1 MPASD
6 IASSIDSFRT
16 HSPIGSLRVCAIPR
30 VERMTEASSMNIA
43 TRQAADVLASAARD
57 HAPVA
62 FASSFGA
69 EDMVVLD
76 IIAREAL
83 PIRVFTLDTG
93 RLPQETHD
101 LIDRAS
107 ERYGIAIEVYFPR
120 TDLVQGF
127 VRDHGSN
134 AFYQTVEL
142 RQQCCALRKS
152 EPLERALAGASAW
165 VTGLRRAQSVTRQ
178 DVGVYGFDAVHG
190 LLKVNPL
197 AGWSEDDVWTY
208 LRAHGVPWNA
218 LHDRGYPSIG
228 CAPCTRAI
236 QPGEDVRAGR
246 WWWEHPEQ
254 KECGLH
260 RRPALAQAAA
270 RGVAAVGEVAR

>member
-1 MPASD
+1 
-6 IASSIDSFRT
+6 
-16 HSPIGSLRVCAIPR
+16 
-30 VERMTEASSMNIA
+30 MTEAAPVNIA
-43 TRQAADVLASAARD
+43 TQQAADVLASAARD

-101 LIDRAS
+101 LIDRARA
-107 ERYGIAIEVYFPR
+107 RYRIPIEVYVPR
-120 TDLVQGF
+120 ADHVQAF
-127 VRDHGSN
+127 VRDHGTN
-134 AFYQTVEL
+134 AFYESVEL

-152 EPLERALAGASAW
+152 EPLARALAGASAW

-178 DVGVYGFDAVHG
+178 DVGVYGFDAFHG
-190 LLKVNPL
+190 LLKINPL
-197 AGWSEDDVWTY
+197 ADWSEDDVWTY
-208 LRAHGVPWNA
+208 LRARRVPWNA

-228 CAPCTRAI
+228 CAPCTRPPA
-236 QPGEDVRAGR
+236 PGEDARAGR
-246 WWWEHPEQ
+246 WAGSEQ
-254 KECGLH
+254 TECGLH
-260 RRPALAQAAA
+260 R
-270 RGVAAVGEVAR
+270 